1 MQTTGNTI
9 LITGGGS
16 GIGRG
21 LAEAFHR
28 RGNQVIVA
36 GRRQAALEAVA
47 QAHPGIRTATLDVRD
62 PHDITRFAARI
73 GAEFPALNAVINN
86 AGIMRIEDWQAAGV
100 DLATAEATIE
110 TNLLAPIRLTAA
122 LLPQLRR
129 QPRATVLNVTS
140 GLAFLTMANTPTYSA
155 TKAALHAFSDAL
167 RYQLQATGVDVIEI
181 VPPYVQT
188 ELMGKSQAA
197 DPNALPL
204 TDFIAEIMH
213 ILDTQPNVREVLVQ
227 RVLPL
232 RFAAEQ
238 GHEGYVKQF
247 TAFNDQFGRL
257 HAL

>member
-1 MQTTGNTI
+1 MQTSGNTI

-16 GIGRG
+16 GIGRA
-21 LAEAFHR
+21 LAEAFHQ
-28 RGNQVIVA
+28 RGNQVIIA
-36 GRRQAALEAVA
+36 GRRQAALDAVA

-62 PHDITRFAARI
+62 PQDILRFAARL
-73 GAEFPALNAVINN
+73 GADFPALNAVVNN
-86 AGIMRIEDWQAAGV
+86 AGIMRIEDWRAADI
-100 DLATAEATIE
+100 DLATAQATIE

-129 QPRATVLNVTS
+129 QPRATVLNVSS
-140 GLAFLTMANTPTYSA
+140 GLAFMTMANTPAYSA

-167 RYQLQATGVDVIEI
+167 RYQLKDTGVGVVEI

-188 ELMGKSQAA
+188 ELMGARQAS

-204 TDFIAEIMH
+204 ADFIGEVMH
-213 ILDTQPNVREVLVQ
+213 ILDTQPEVREVLVQ

-232 RFAAEQ
+232 RCAVQQ
-238 GHEGYVKQF
+238 GLEGYVKQF
-247 TAFNDQFGRL
+247 TAFNDQFAAL